1 MTAIY
6 ATIGIILLIISIL
19 APVFGIHFVVAIIMT
34 IIGSLL
40 LGFAVA
46 GYHRASQLPGV
57 HTHHH

>member
-1 MTAIY
+1 MTAVY

-19 APVFGIHFVVAIIMT
+19 APVFGIHFAVAIIMT

-46 GYHRASQLPGV
+46 GYHRTSQLPGV
-57 HTHHH
+57 HPHHH